1 MRDDE
6 RPAGRYRRVL
16 REGLREA
23 KFGALIFLVSGF
35 FLVVLPLLLINVV
48 IEAIDGYRLSRGLD
62 GTSGTVLVERI
73 DTVEFLPICYGT
85 FTPEDGGA
93 AAEVQIEVP
102 GECEIGQ
109 RAEARLADPRP
120 AILPALNGRTAW
132 ADGSNDWMVWI
143 LVLVC
148 VVAPAVLGTVFAAM
162 FTARSAVDLA
172 FVLRKT
178 LRRLRAGE
186 D

>member
-1 MRDDE
+1 MWDDE

-120 AILPALNGRTAW
+120 AIFPTLGGRRAW
-132 ADGSNDWMVWI
+132 ADGADDWWVWI
-143 LVLVC
+143 LMLVI
-148 VVAPAVLGTVFAAM
+148 VAVPLVLGTIFAALC
-162 FTARSAVDLA
+162 TAGSALDLA
-172 FVLRKT
+172 HVFRRT
-178 LRRLRAGE
+178 LRRFRGGA
-186 D
+186 